1 MSPREV
7 HLEVLY
13 FIFHFMWNNPN
24 KRQVIEP
31 SNTTIDESVFHSN
44 ANWVEFYGN
53 VAEEDPPQMSEPLGD
68 PVLRYT
74 FFYSDHTSNVVTR
87 RSHTGI
93 ILFVFSGIIK
103 DFSKQQN
110 TVKSSTFG
118 SELVALRIARDLIV
132 ELRIKLKSVGV
143 PLKGPTGVY

>member
-1 MSPREV
+1 MDP
-7 HLEVLY
+7 Y
-13 FIFHFMWNNPN
+13 NPM
-24 KRQVIEP
+24 
-31 SNTTIDESVFHSN
+31 IDVSVFHFN
-44 ANWVEFYGN
+44 ADWVEFYGN
-53 VAEEDPPQMSEPLGD
+53 VAEEDLPQMSEPLGD

-110 TVKSSTFG
+110 TVKSSNFG
-118 SELVALRIARDLIV
+118 
-132 ELRIKLKSVGV
+132 
-143 PLKGPTGVY
+143 